1 MIEIVESFIR
11 ENYRKLGLKGEPAK
25 ISFVKMGGRQD
36 RFSSV
41 PFACF
46 LDDGDRPAF
55 YIKFPRDPAS
65 YRQLKA
71 EFENLRAIRDKA
83 KSKTIRDS
91 VPVPIWYNK
100 NPIFTV
106 QSAVSGR
113 PMLSEMTKKN
123 FLRLAAAALSWLSEF
138 HGETEICRVLYREY
152 AREKIRGMIREIGTC
167 SKSAAQVFSRALATE
182 RVSKAIEMPLAYI
195 HGDFNP
201 HNIMISG
208 EKLGVFDWEES
219 LVGLPLIDIFHLLTV
234 SSFSVEFSWRDRR
247 LSEEE
252 RYREHFLENIETIV
266 SLIRNNYGLAL
277 DEETFA
283 HAYVFYLAHMAVN
296 EIKRDSLV
304 NNFELW
310 VNLTKMFLSVGC
322 HQ

>member
-1 MIEIVESFIR
+1 VIEIAERLIR
-11 ENYRKLGLKGEPAK
+11 ENYRELGLTRAPAK

-46 LDDGDRPAF
+46 LDDKDHPTF

-65 YRQLKA
+65 YRRLKV

-91 VPVPIWYNK
+91 VPAPMWYNK

-106 QSAVSGR
+106 QGAVSGR
-113 PMLSEMTKKN
+113 PMLSEMTKRN
-123 FLRLAAAALSWLSEF
+123 FSKLTATVLSWLSEF
-138 HGETEICRVLYREY
+138 HEETEIRRVLYREY
-152 AREKIRGMIREIGTC
+152 AREKIKGMIREIGTC
-167 SKSAAQVFSRALATE
+167 SKSVAQMFSRALATE
-182 RVSKAIEMPLAYI
+182 KVSKAIEMPLTYI

-219 LVGLPLIDIFHLLTV
+219 SIGLPFIDVFHQLTV
-234 SSFSVEFSWRDRR
+234 SSFSVEFSRRDRG
-247 LSEEE
+247 LSKEE
-252 RYREHFLENIETIV
+252 RYREHFLKNMKNIAPLV
-266 SLIRNNYGLAL
+266 RNNYGLAL
-277 DEETFA
+277 DGDTFT
-283 HAYVFYLAHMAVN
+283 HAYVFYLAHMTAN
-296 EIKRDSLV
+296 EIKRDRLI

-310 VNLTKMFLSVGC
+310 AGLSKMFLSGGG
-322 HQ
+322 